1 MISIVVLF
9 TISDSLVNAKQK
21 TKVEKLKKY
30 VCTEICNKYRKCVIA
45 HCEKGQVCGANCKKL
60 V

>member
-1 MISIVVLF
+1 MLF